1 MRHLA
6 IFWFLYFLF
15 RELTSLTTLDLSH
28 NRLVSFQGYYYMR
41 SLTTLNLS
49 DNHISDLGNFTML
62 GMNLQNLNHLRLNQN
77 RLVLCDAFFN
87 QIIQMKSLQVVD
99 IKSATMPCLCEISV
113 SYQNKVI
120 FIDFYP
126 RTTESVTN
134 W

>member
-1 MRHLA
+1 
-6 IFWFLYFLF
+6 
-15 RELTSLTTLDLSH
+15 
-28 NRLVSFQGYYYMR
+28 MR

-113 SYQNKVI
+113 SYQNEVI
-120 FIDFYP
+120 FMDFPQVRQSLLPNGNNREKYDFQ
-126 RTTESVTN
+126 V
-134 W
+134 